1 MRLPTQ
7 DSATGRGIK
16 TAAQTGLGTLVLMAF
31 VNLAVS
37 VWNVP
42 GVPEVVFAWLK
53 ENVIQIVVSLG
64 VSSGLVTVVWN
75 ILRPSIKNY

>member
-16 TAAQTGLGTLVLMAF
+16 TAAQAGIGSLILMAL
-31 VNLAVS
+31 VNLVVS

-42 GVPEVVFAWLK
+42 GVPDVVFDWLK
-53 ENVIQIVVSLG
+53 DNVMQITGSLG
-64 VSSGLVTVVWN
+64 ISSGLVAIIWN
-75 ILRPSIKNY
+75 IFRKSVPNY